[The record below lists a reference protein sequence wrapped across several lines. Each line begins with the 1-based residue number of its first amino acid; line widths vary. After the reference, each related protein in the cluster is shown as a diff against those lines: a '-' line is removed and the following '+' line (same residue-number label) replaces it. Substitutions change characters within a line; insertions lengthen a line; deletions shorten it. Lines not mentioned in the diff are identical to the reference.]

1 MRLKRLV
8 AMLKENRYPN
18 HQRFLKELRQFD
30 MAGAAKCSAKT
41 LQRDIAYLKSFYNA
55 PIEYDRAQKG
65 YYLLVPSW
73 SIDFSFHDSNETQA
87 AVIGARV
94 AENIMPSPVKQEI
107 REAVDSLLSATSCEA
122 DDYAMLEALV
132 TTCNM
137 QEIPPEIF
145 KVVFTAWKRQRIV
158 ELTYGNVKGEITR
171 ILFEP
176 HTLVFHEGNWY
187 SKGMRVDSSGGRDV
201 RTLAVHRICSA
212 SLTPKHFTPDRK
224 LIDDVNKGNIFNLPM
239 TENIRMELTKEAFK
253 FVGELFP
260 ITVESKEEGRIIV
273 NIAAAP
279 KYKVVNYIMASGG
292 EAKLLSHPE
301 LQQEIRSKAA
311 AILEL
316 HTADKKHGANLKDT
330 ICPS

>member
-1 MRLKRLV
+1 M

-18 HQRFLKELRQFD
+18 HQRFLKELRLFD

-55 PIEYDRAQKG
+55 PIEYDRSQKG

-73 SIDFSFHDSNETQA
+73 SIDFSFHDASETQA

-107 REAVDSLLSATSCEA
+107 REAVDSLLSSTSCES
-122 DDYAMLEALV
+122 DDYAMLDALV

-137 QEIPPEIF
+137 LEIPREIF
-145 KVVFTAWKRQRIV
+145 KVVFTAWKGQRII
-158 ELTYGNVKGEITR
+158 EITYGNVKGENSR
-171 ILFEP
+171 MLFEP

-187 SKGMRVDSSGGRDV
+187 SKGMRVDASGGRDV

-212 SLTPKHFTPDRK
+212 SLTPKHFTPDRN

-239 TENIRMELTKEAFK
+239 AENVRMELTKEAFK
-253 FVGELFP
+253 FVGELFHVN
-260 ITVESKEEGRIIV
+260 VESKVDDRII
-273 NIAAAP
+273 ITISSAP
-279 KYKVVNYIMASGG
+279 EYKIVNYVMAEGG

-316 HTADKKHGANLKDT
+316 HTADNEIT
-330 ICPS
+330 R